1 MQRLRGTKGTMIA
14 TAIGVIL
21 LGGISYA
28 TAAEEPKK
36 TPEQAV
42 PPATGKAPAAKKES
56 AEKKASEKKAPE
68 QKASEKKAPEKKA
81 AAKGGGQKAK
91 PAAAPASTAPAPKY
105 ASAETA
111 AKAQA
116 CFGEEPKI
124 ESMTPDEGKAGD
136 TITISGRNFGPAE
149 CLRSLSFGP
158 GYPATFKL
166 DNPSQITATVPSG
179 RRKGLAMM
187 TVTTASGED
196 SKVFVVK

>member
-1 MQRLRGTKGTMIA
+1 MQRLRERQGVMVA
-14 TAIGVIL
+14 TAIGFAL

-28 TAAEEPKK
+28 AAAEDAKK
-36 TPEQAV
+36 PAEQAA
-42 PPATGKAPAAKKES
+42 PPAASKAPAAKK
-56 AEKKASEKKAPE
+56 
-68 QKASEKKAPEKKA
+68 QAPEKKS
-81 AAKGGGQKAK
+81 AAKSATQKTK
-91 PAAAPASTAPAPKY
+91 PAAAAKPTGPAPKY

-116 CFGEEPKI
+116 CFGEAPKI
-124 ESMTPDEGKAGD
+124 ESMKPDEGKAGD
-136 TITISGRNFGPAE
+136 KVTISGRNFGPAE

-158 GYPATFKL
+158 GYPATFKFEN
-166 DNPSQITATVPSG
+166 DTQITTTVPSA

>member
-1 MQRLRGTKGTMIA
+1 MQKLKDKKGVIVA
-14 TAIGVIL
+14 TAIGLVL

-28 TAAEEPKK
+28 VAAEEAKK
-36 TPEQAV
+36 PAEQAA
-42 PPATGKAPAAKKES
+42 PPVASKTPAAKKG
-56 AEKKASEKKAPE
+56 
-68 QKASEKKAPEKKA
+68 PEKKA
-81 AAKGGGQKAK
+81 AAKSGTQKTK
-91 PAAAPASTAPAPKY
+91 PSATVKPTGPAPKY

-116 CFGEEPKI
+116 CFGEAPKI
-124 ESMTPDEGKAGD
+124 ESMTPDEGKVGD
-136 TITISGRNFGPAE
+136 KVTISGRNFSPAE

-166 DNPSQITATVPSG
+166 DGPSQITTTVPSG
-179 RRKGLAMM
+179 KRKGLAML